1 MAIGVENFELGIE
14 LLTAASNLYFAF
26 RDRVS
31 TAALLLLVI
40 VLSPLLGIF
49 NGLTAY
55 ASFALLED

>member
-1 MAIGVENFELGIE
+1 MAIGVGNLELGIE
-14 LLTAASNLYFAF
+14 LLTATSNVYFAF

-31 TAALLLLVI
+31 TAALVLLVI

-55 ASFALLED
+55 ASFTLLED

>member
-1 MAIGVENFELGIE
+1 MIGVGSLKLGAG
-14 LLTAASNLYFAF
+14 LLLAALIVYFTI